1 MTMHQEAG
9 ELSALID
16 VLIEAAPMLVRRHR
30 EHFAAVDWGAVSGR
44 QIDRL
49 NQRFVQHRTAMP
61 AWLAREIVLAG
72 HRAPDMLRDSL
83 SAELRILDQLA
94 AVADASEPIPADL
107 VRQAVEIVQQSSDP
121 DAIAAIVGRLA
132 AAGARHEACRA
143 ALANWP
149 SIDKPLRHVRR
160 LLPGYRATLPQAPV
174 RIAGFSTTST
184 FAEALVPAFAAHGLS
199 ILSSEAPFATA
210 INELLAPFPD
220 VQALFLLLDPHAFG
234 EPDWRKG
241 LDKRARDAAARLEAM
256 AEAIPAFAERAGR
269 LLVINTIP
277 FGLWP
282 SMGHLDTVHSAGRA
296 AMTRRIHAVL
306 ADLAANNANVVLVD
320 SDLAFAK
327 LAPIERHDPRLW
339 FYGRIGYTEAAM
351 NALARAFAT
360 AFAARTIAPVKVIA
374 LDLDN
379 TVWGGVYGDDGV
391 ERLASGDDP
400 PGNAFKAFQQECLRL
415 KAQGKLLV
423 ALSKNNPDAISVFE
437 SHPGLLL
444 RADDFAATAIDWQ
457 PKPDNVRRL
466 AAELNLGLDSFLFL
480 DDSPHEREAM
490 RRLCPE
496 VRVPEMPAD
505 PALRPGWLRML
516 TETWPLRLTAEDAE
530 RPAMYLAERRSREL
544 KSSAA
549 SYGDYLR
556 DLDQAL
562 VIEPLSSRTLPRV
575 AQLHERTN
583 QFNPTTRRFTEA
595 ELAAFMTDTDRSV
608 VLLGRV
614 SDRFGDHGIVIASVA
629 TLEGTTARVESLVMS
644 CRVIARTIET
654 AFLAELVGHLAR
666 RGVTEV
672 IASYAP
678 TAKNALVRDLYPS
691 HGFNALGMSDA
702 GPATWLFRTEADKM
716 PDAPFVSST
725 WSRT

>member
-9 ELSALID
+9 ELSVLID
-16 VLIEAAPMLVRRHR
+16 VLVEAAPMLVRRHR
-30 EHFAAVDWGAVSGR
+30 EHFAAVDWSGVSR
-44 QIDRL
+44 QQIDRL
-49 NQRFVQHRTAMP
+49 MQRFAETHVPMP
-61 AWLAREIVLAG
+61 VWLARDVVLGG
-72 HRAPDMLRDSL
+72 HRAPVALRDSL
-83 SAELRILDQLA
+83 SVELRILDQLA
-94 AVADASEPIPADL
+94 AVADAGEPLAAEL
-107 VRQAVEIVQQSSDP
+107 EGQAVEIVQQSSDP
-121 DAIAAIVGRLA
+121 DAVGAIVRRLA
-132 AAGARHEACRA
+132 AAGAKHEACRA

-149 SIDKPLRHVRR
+149 RMEKPLRQVRR
-160 LLPGYRATLPQAPV
+160 LLSGYRAILPEAAV
-174 RIAGFSTTST
+174 RVAGFSTTST

-199 ILSSEAPFATA
+199 LLASEAPFATA
-210 INELLAPFPD
+210 ITELLVPVPD

-234 EPDWRKG
+234 EPDWRNG
-241 LDKRARDAAARLEAM
+241 LDKRAREAAARLEAM
-256 AEAIPAFAERAGR
+256 AEAIPAFAARAGR
-269 LLVINTIP
+269 PLVINTIP

-282 SMGHLDTVHSAGRA
+282 SMGHIDTVHNAGRA
-296 AMTRRIHAVL
+296 AMTRRINAVL

-320 SDLAFAK
+320 SDVALAR
-327 LAPIERHDPRLW
+327 LAPAERHDPRLW
-339 FYGRIGYTEAAM
+339 FYGRLGYTEAAM
-351 NALARAFAT
+351 NALASAFAT
-360 AFAARTIAPVKVIA
+360 VFAARTTAPVKVVAI
-374 LDLDN
+374 DLDN

-423 ALSKNNPDAISVFE
+423 ALSKNNPDAISAFE

-444 RADDFAATAIDWQ
+444 QADDFAATAIDWQ
-457 PKPDNVRRL
+457 PKPDNIRRL
-466 AAELNLGLDSFLFL
+466 AAELDLGLDSFLFL

-516 TETWPLRLTAEDAE
+516 TDTWPLRLTAEDAE

-549 SYGDYLR
+549 SYDDYLR
-556 DLDQAL
+556 DLEQAL
-562 VIEPLSSRTLPRV
+562 VIEPLSSRTLPRA

-595 ELAAFMTDTDRSV
+595 ELAAFMTDTGSSV

-614 SDRFGDHGIVIASVA
+614 SDRFGDHGVVIAAVA
-629 TLEGTTARVESLVMS
+629 TISETTARIESLVMS

-654 AFLAELVGHLAR
+654 AFLAELVHHLAA

-672 IASYAP
+672 IAGYTP

-691 HGFNALGMSDA
+691 HGFNALDMSDS
-702 GPATWLFRTEADKM
+702 GPATWLFRAGTGKM

-725 WSRT
+725 WSSS